1 MKVAFRVL
9 FIFFLSFAVRAQTTV
24 FDNIDELLLKG
35 NYQEALVLLEKQPKT
50 MLVFDKTAGIYQTMG
65 NYTKAIE
72 FYKKALQIDSL
83 TTIKVKLGNAYN
95 LSGLKSKAL
104 LTYEDIIKKDSSNLL
119 VLNSLGKIYLSEFQ
133 AKRSEKIYRYLK
145 RKDSLNPFY
154 PFQLAEAL
162 SKQSKFLK
170 MGQSYLDAYKLDT
183 LHLRSI
189 YELSKFFKK
198 IRDKDST
205 NLFIDKGLVID
216 IKSVNFNLLKVQEL
230 YFDKQFESAIEV
242 LNRLD
247 SLHYKSVTTYEMMGM
262 CYYNLKQYD
271 LAEKEFRKGLS
282 LDYENSSLFYRL
294 ASLNYDKK
302 DLKQAEMYALM
313 SVFKATPKLDKQ
325 YFLLGIISN
334 DKHDYKK
341 AVKYFDKA
349 FINNNNNYKA
359 LFQFALA
366 SDTYYKD
373 KKKGLILYQKYID
386 RFESKNK
393 ENTLFAKARIKDIR
407 KQLFLKGESLNKE

>member
-1 MKVAFRVL
+1 
-9 FIFFLSFAVRAQTTV
+9 
-24 FDNIDELLLKG
+24 
-35 NYQEALVLLEKQPKT
+35 
-50 MLVFDKTAGIYQTMG
+50 
-65 NYTKAIE
+65 
-72 FYKKALQIDSL
+72 
-83 TTIKVKLGNAYN
+83 
-95 LSGLKSKAL
+95 
-104 LTYEDIIKKDSSNLL
+104 
-119 VLNSLGKIYLSEFQ
+119 
-133 AKRSEKIYRYLK
+133 
-145 RKDSLNPFY
+145 
-154 PFQLAEAL
+154 
-162 SKQSKFLK
+162 

-373 KKKGLILYQKYID
+373 KKKGLTLYQKYID